1 MGKTGSMAETSLEF
15 DSQWVTLNWRTY
27 LRLDGT
33 SLFTNILW
41 APEQG
46 VNLQQKRCYVFTES
60 LQCFCWAHI
69 FSAAPS
75 YFSATCGHETK
86 FQPVEWGQKLKMTL
100 SDPCEIICF
109 LCPFHWWPWE
119 PRAGDGN
126 LTRWRLLVPEWLWS
140 SSSTISHWTK
150 TKISGLK
157 QAFTVLNLQGLRITC
172 YNR

>member
-1 MGKTGSMAETSLEF
+1 MLALSSIHSESHWIGELIWGLM
-15 DSQWVTLNWRTY
+15 VLNC
-27 LRLDGT
+27 
-33 SLFTNILW
+33 
-41 APEQG
+41 
-46 VNLQQKRCYVFTES
+46 LQIFFEHQNRVWTCSRNCCYVFTES

-75 YFSATCGHETK
+75 YFSMTCGLETK
-86 FQPVEWGQKLKMTL
+86 FQPVEWGQKLKMIL

-119 PRAGDGN
+119 PHAGDGN

-150 TKISGLK
+150 TKISELK